1 MKSGS
6 FTWLKY
12 LLPAVLGGGLS
23 FCCLRLW
30 EARESGVSELGGWFG
45 LCAALLAM
53 LFWVVARLNR
63 ADSTKKLQADIAR
76 LDQILAENPEDYALM
91 PVSGGLS
98 LELTD
103 LNQHIRNLSNSL
115 RLLHTSYQNREKQF
129 RYIFS
134 SLNEG
139 FLLLDLNQ
147 HILSC
152 NHVAERVLSLPP
164 DAEHRQIQEVLHE
177 PSILEGVEKVLA
189 SAQKTVFDYTL
200 PDGTVYA
207 VQIRMVYPNQ
217 DQRRC
222 GILILL
228 LDVTAERSALRQRQ
242 DFFSNASHE
251 LRTPITSIL
260 GFAEMLENG
269 LISDPEQ
276 SAQSIRIIRREAVR
290 MSRIINDLL
299 FISKLENEEESI
311 DSPPI
316 NVREVA
322 VEIQETLTP
331 SMQEKN
337 IQMEVSGGNFF
348 VAMPYSH
355 LYNLLANLMQNAV
368 KYNVENGSVWVRIE
382 TDGDNLRIGVRDT
395 GIGIPP
401 EMKNRVFERFFRVD
415 KGRSRNIGGT
425 GLGLSIVKHLVS
437 LYHGSITLDSTL
449 GKGSFFQLTL
459 RCPRVAVMPTGQKE
473 SQE

>member
-1 MKSGS
+1 MKPKSS
-6 FTWLKY
+6 TWLKY
-12 LLPAVLGGGLS
+12 VLPAVLGGGVC
-23 FCCLRLW
+23 FFFLRLW
-30 EARESGVSELGGWFG
+30 DTRTEGVSVFGVWFG
-45 LCAALLAM
+45 LAAAALLV
-53 LFWVVARLNR
+53 LCITIFQLQSR
-63 ADSTKKLQADIAR
+63 DTGEKLRQDIR
-76 LDQILAENPEDYALM
+76 QIDRILSENQENYALM
-91 PVSGGLS
+91 PVSRSLS

-103 LNQHIRNLSNSL
+103 LSQHIRTLSNRL
-115 RLLHTSYQNREKQF
+115 RLLNASYQTREKQF

-139 FLLLDLNQ
+139 FILLDLNL
-147 HILSC
+147 HILGC
-152 NHVAERVLSLPP
+152 NHIAEKVLSLPE
-164 DAEHRQIQEVLHE
+164 DAEHRQLREVVQD
-177 PSILEGVEKVLA
+177 PDILEGVDAVL
-189 SAQKTVFDYTL
+189 SNAQKVSFDL
-200 PDGTVYA
+200 NLSDGTIYA
-207 VQIRMVYPNQ
+207 VQIRMVYPSEE
-217 DQRRC
+217 QRRS
-222 GILILL
+222 GILILM
-228 LDVTAERSALRQRQ
+228 LDVTAERSALHQRQ

-276 SAQSIRIIRREAVR
+276 SAQSIHIIRREAIR

-299 FISKLENEEESI
+299 FITKLENEGESI

-337 IQMEVSGGNFF
+337 IKMEISGGNFSI
-348 VAMPYSH
+348 AMPYSH

-382 TDGDNLRIGVRDT
+382 TDVDKLLIGVRDT

-401 EMKNRVFERFFRVD
+401 EMKSRVFERFFRVD

-437 LYHGSITLDSTL
+437 LYHGTIHLESTL
-449 GKGSFFQLTL
+449 GKGSFFQITL
-459 RCPRVAVMPTGQKE
+459 HCPTVSPTPTNLSRG
-473 SQE
+473 S